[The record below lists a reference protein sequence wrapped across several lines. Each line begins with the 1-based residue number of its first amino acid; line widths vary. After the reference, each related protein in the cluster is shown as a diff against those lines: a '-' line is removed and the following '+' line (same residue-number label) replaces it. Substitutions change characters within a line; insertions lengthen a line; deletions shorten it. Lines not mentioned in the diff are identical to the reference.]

1 MHLKPF
7 ELFHPA
13 SLPEVLDLLGRYGE
27 GVKLIAGGTDLLV
40 QMKQGLIRPARLINL
55 LPLNELKGI
64 ATTERGLRI
73 GALSRHAD
81 IERSTLLR
89 GGWEL
94 LGRACHK
101 VGSPQIRH
109 LGTLGGNLC
118 NASPSADTAPGLLVL
133 EGEVYLASL
142 RGERRVSLETLFKGP
157 GQTVLQE
164 GELLKEVIIPPSPHQ
179 SRVSYLKL
187 GRRKGMDLALV
198 SVAVLLTLGP
208 GGKTFGQV
216 RIGLGS
222 VAPTPIR
229 AREAEKRLVGE
240 PVVEEAIQEAAEVA
254 SRECVPITDLRAS
267 AEYRREM
274 VKVLV
279 KRAIKDCLG
288 IPFPP
293 TGI

>member
-13 SLPEVLDLLGRYGE
+13 SLPEVLDLLGRYEE

-55 LPLNELKGI
+55 LPLNDLKGI
-64 ATTERGLRI
+64 GTTERGLRI

-81 IERSTLLR
+81 LERSTLLR
-89 GGWEL
+89 GGWIL
-94 LGRACHK
+94 LARACHK

-133 EGEVYLASL
+133 EAEVYLASL
-142 RGERRVSLETLFKGP
+142 RGERRVSLETFFKGP

-164 GELLKEVIIPPSPHQ
+164 GELLKEVIIPPPPHQ

-187 GRRKGMDLALV
+187 GRRKSMDLALV

-254 SRECVPITDLRAS
+254 SRECIPITDLRAS

-288 IPFPP
+288 IPLPP